1 MTLLDILNTN
11 SFSHIARMVA
21 LVPLILAVI
30 VFMIWINWETRY
42 DTYKNKYKLAK
53 GLYIEG
59 KYDKAQEVLDEALY
73 CKPDSGEALMLMAK
87 IDLQKRDCEG
97 AKKYLQKAMKTY
109 SYEIE
114 EQAQNLLYSGNF
126 TSFCHL

>member
-1 MTLLDILNTN
+1 
-11 SFSHIARMVA
+11 MVA

-109 SYEIE
+109 SYEIG

>member
-59 KYDKAQEVLDEALY
+59 KYDKAQEVLEEALY

-87 IDLQKRDCEG
+87 IDLQNRDCEG

>member
-109 SYEIE
+109 SYEIG